1 MRSDL
6 WARTTSCGSPDIST
20 IIVAGRGGSIN
31 VASPVVAGGMIY
43 LSSGYDFPPEV
54 TGNVLLG
61 FSVD

>member
-1 MRSDL
+1 M
-6 WARTTSCGSPDIST
+6 GSLVLVEIDTNRNFETISG
-20 IIVAGRGGSIN
+20 VAGRGGSIN